1 MLILIFWIILSY
13 LIVLDRFFILCAEK
27 PMRFYLGTHNFIIL
41 IMVDLAK
48 YSSQRL
54 MQANEK

>member
-1 MLILIFWIILSY
+1 M
-13 LIVLDRFFILCAEK
+13 RFF
-27 PMRFYLGTHNFIIL
+27 LGTHNFIIL

-48 YSSQRL
+48 YSSERL